1 MAKTNGLGDNFYVG
15 GYDLSGDINALGTIS
30 GSVGTLDVTGIN
42 KYGYERVPGQA
53 SGSLEFTSLF
63 NPTTGQAHDILGNL
77 PTTNVEMSYFR
88 GQAVG
93 NAAAS
98 MVAKQPNY
106 DGTRGDDGDFKFQV
120 GATSNG
126 YGLEWG
132 QQLTAGVRTDT
143 AATNGA
149 SIDTTASASFG
160 GQAYLHVF
168 GFTGTDVTIKIQD
181 SANDSTWADVSGF
194 GFTQITAGNTAE
206 RIALGSTATLRR
218 YLRVITITSAGFTS
232 VAFAVNVV
240 KNTATTLF

>member
-1 MAKTNGLGDNFYVG
+1 MPKTSGLGDNFYVG
-15 GYDLSGDINALGTIS
+15 GYDLSGDINAVNTI
-30 GSVGTLDVTGIN
+30 GNSVGTLDVTGIN
-42 KYGYERVPGQA
+42 KYAYERVGGQIQ
-53 SGSLEFTSLF
+53 GTLEFTSLF
-63 NPTTGQAHDILGNL
+63 NPTTGQAHDILSNL
-77 PTTNVEMSYFR
+77 PTADVQMSYFR

-93 NAAAS
+93 NPAAS
-98 MVAKQPNY
+98 MISKQPNY
-106 DGTRGDDGDFKFQV
+106 DGSRADDGDFKFAVQAV
-120 GATSNG
+120 SNG

-149 SIDTTASASFG
+149 SIDTSASLSFG

-194 GFTQITAGNTAE
+194 GFTQITAGNTTQ
-206 RIALGSTATLRR
+206 RLQLGSTATLRR
-218 YLRVITITSAGFTS
+218 YLRVITETSAGFTS

-240 KNTATTLF
+240 KNTATTAF